1 MKKIKSMMLFVLF
14 CIIILIPSRVHAG
27 YQSKPGT
34 ALTNTTADT
43 FLLVV
48 EIWKQ
53 QVAFW
58 GLKKA

>member
-43 FLLVV
+43 FFVGCRNMETAGGV
-48 EIWKQ
+48 
-53 QVAFW
+53 W